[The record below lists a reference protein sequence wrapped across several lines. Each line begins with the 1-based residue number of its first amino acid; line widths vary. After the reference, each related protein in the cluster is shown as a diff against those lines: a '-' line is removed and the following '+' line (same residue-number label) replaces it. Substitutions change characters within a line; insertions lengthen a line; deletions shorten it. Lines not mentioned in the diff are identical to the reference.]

1 MSIYYLL
8 YWKGLSTKLAIR
20 FERIFTIKIF
30 PREKNQERDPRTTIS
45 NAIHHVESLKSFG
58 QKGGTSQPQK
68 LTPSQKNE
76 VRKTMENKSY
86 QNC

>member
-1 MSIYYLL
+1 MEGVKYKTRYQI
-8 YWKGLSTKLAIR
+8 STNFNHQNFSKR
-20 FERIFTIKIF
+20 
-30 PREKNQERDPRTTIS
+30 KNKERDPRTTIS

-68 LTPSQKNE
+68 LTPSQKNK